1 MKLTPEEKLTVATY
15 DTNAQAW
22 IKKHSTPGIWDKEMA
37 IFKKLLP
44 KGEILEIGAGG
55 GRDAKE
61 LIALGYDYAGVD
73 VSRGLLVEAQKLN
86 PQAQFF
92 HQSIYELDFLKY
104 SFDGFWTAATLLH
117 IPKSRI
123 NEALKK
129 IHAIVRPNGI
139 GFISVKQGRGEKIE
153 LDEPQLPGERKRL
166 FSYYSQDE
174 FRKILIQNGYQII
187 KSYLSSIIPM
197 SQGTTWLIYFVKV
210 VK

>member
-1 MKLTPEEKLTVATY
+1 MKLTAEEKLTVDTY

-22 IKKHSTPGIWDKEMA
+22 IKKHSTPGIWAQEMA

-44 KGEILEIGAGG
+44 KGKILEIGAGG

-61 LIALGYDYAGVD
+61 LIALGYDYVGID
-73 VSRGLLVEAQKLN
+73 VSRGLLIEAQKLN

-92 HQSIYELDFLKY
+92 HQNIYELDSSKH
-104 SFDGFWTAATLLH
+104 SFDGFWTSATLLH

-129 IHAIVRPNGI
+129 IHAVVRPNGI
-139 GFISVKQGRGEKIE
+139 GFISIKQGRGEKIE

-174 FRKILIQNGYQII
+174 FRKILMQNGYQVV
-187 KSYLSSIIPM
+187 KSYLSSLIPTT
-197 SQGTTWLIYFVKV
+197 QGITWIIYFVKV
-210 VK
+210 IK